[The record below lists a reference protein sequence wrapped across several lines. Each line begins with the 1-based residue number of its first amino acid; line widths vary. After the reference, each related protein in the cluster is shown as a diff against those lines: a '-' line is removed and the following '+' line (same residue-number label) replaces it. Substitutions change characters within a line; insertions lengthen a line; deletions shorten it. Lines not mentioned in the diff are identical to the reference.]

1 MVPLATGMLIAR
13 KLPAIVTLFSSVVF
27 ACAAML
33 LAQPELVARV
43 AGVGELDF
51 MSGFKGVLM
60 TCFGPTAI
68 PTARRSS
75 TNWSPRAAWP
85 GC

>member
-1 MVPLATGMLIAR
+1 MLIAR

-51 MSGFKGVLM
+51 MSGFKG
-60 TCFGPTAI
+60 C
-68 PTARRSS
+68 
-75 TNWSPRAAWP
+75 
-85 GC
+85 